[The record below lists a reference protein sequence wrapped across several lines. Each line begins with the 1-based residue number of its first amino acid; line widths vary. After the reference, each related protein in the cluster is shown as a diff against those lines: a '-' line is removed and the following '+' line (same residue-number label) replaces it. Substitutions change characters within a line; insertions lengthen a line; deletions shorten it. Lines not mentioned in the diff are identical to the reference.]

1 MTRRFYGRS
10 PAEQYMS
17 SRPVAQ
23 TRVVHPRGARVNSR
37 RCAALEGKRHEL
49 SGASSGPFAQSMAPR
64 SRSAKRDTNAES
76 TTPRAVCAP
85 VSSRRSCV
93 AVVSVNSLL
102 SGPGGARSRLYRL
115 PMLVEIADHLD
126 DSGDT
131 PKHASSAR
139 SGPVSGARK
148 VSRCWLSLS
157 PPRHE
162 AGRRLSQADTENSGG
177 LVAARL

>member
-1 MTRRFYGRS
+1 MTRWFYGRS

-23 TRVVHPRGARVNSR
+23 TRVVHPRGVRVNSR

-93 AVVSVNSLL
+93 AVVGCCFINSLSLVLGVRDLDYTDYRCWSRSPTIWTIPATRL
-102 SGPGGARSRLYRL
+102 SMPAALGQDQCLAPGKF
-115 PMLVEIADHLD
+115 LD
-126 DSGDT
+126 DG
-131 PKHASSAR
+131 
-139 SGPVSGARK
+139 
-148 VSRCWLSLS
+148 
-157 PPRHE
+157 
-162 AGRRLSQADTENSGG
+162 
-177 LVAARL
+177 